1 MTYFS
6 LDIVRP
12 TADAGFWKLTEILWK
27 HLPALNDDFG
37 TSLSSVMYPNTG
49 MPSFVDGVP
58 TQPRA
63 LANLK
68 GFAVGTATD
77 EFRAALSALEDEW
90 RTVADNATLTSPR
103 DFSFNVTTFPSITS
117 FYTAALS
124 GTDRAGASTII
135 GSRLVSRDFIKSP
148 EGPAAIADAFS
159 KIKVSQDEAISGNM
173 VGGGAVAAT
182 GPKDTGVHPAWRR
195 ALGHMM
201 IVRGWYTS
209 TPLAE
214 QQAKHDE
221 LTNVQVPILKSLVLP
236 GEEMGSYLNEGDDA
250 EPDFQRSFWGD
261 NYSRL
266 YKIKKKWDP
275 RGVFIVRKG
284 VGSEDWDYEG
294 MCRLK

>member
-1 MTYFS
+1 M
-6 LDIVRP
+6 DIARS
-12 TADAGFWKLTEILWK
+12 TADASFWKLIKILWK
-27 HLPALNDDFG
+27 HLPGLNDDFG
-37 TSLSSVMYPNTG
+37 ASLSSVMFPSAG
-49 MPSFVDGVP
+49 MPSPVDGVP

-63 LANLK
+63 LVNLK
-68 GFAVGTATD
+68 GFAVGAATT

-90 RTVADNATLTSPR
+90 RSVADNATLTSPR
-103 DFSFNVTTFPSITS
+103 EFSFNVTTFPSITS
-117 FYTAALS
+117 FYTSALT
-124 GTDRAGASTII
+124 GTDRSGASTII

-148 EGPAAIADAFS
+148 GGPAAIADAFS

-173 VGGGAVAAT
+173 VGGGAVATT
-182 GPKDTGVHPAWRR
+182 GEKETGVNPAWRR

-201 IVRGWYTS
+201 IVRGWYTG

-214 QQAKHDE
+214 QQAIHDE
-221 LTNVQVPILKSLVLP
+221 LTNVQVPILKSLALP
-236 GEEMGSYLNEGDDA
+236 GEKMGSYHNEGDDA

-266 YKIKKKWDP
+266 YKIKQKWDP